1 MTNPYGAKRRLSYYP
16 PMPTIWDP
24 AVRQSMQDRADR
36 LTVDSRAQWGKLT
49 APGML
54 AHLNDSF
61 RMVTGELAV
70 KPRNLPI
77 RYPPLRQLVVYVL
90 PFPKSAPTAP
100 ELLARVSAAELG
112 PEQKDFHAWMER
124 LGHITSGRQLV
135 PHPAFGNLSYRAY
148 GVLIAR
154 HADHHLKQF
163 GV

>member
-1 MTNPYGAKRRLSYYP
+1 
-16 PMPTIWDP
+16 MPTIWDP
-24 AVRQSMQDRADR
+24 VVRQSMQDRADR
-36 LTVDSRAQWGKLT
+36 LAADSRPQWGKLT
-49 APGML
+49 VAGML

-70 KPRNLPI
+70 KPKHLPI

-100 ELLARVSAAELG
+100 ELLARAGSAELG
-112 PEQKDFHAWMER
+112 AEQRDFHAWMER
-124 LGHITSGRQLV
+124 LGHITSGSQLV
-135 PHPAFGNLSYRAY
+135 PHPAFGNLSYQAY

>member
-1 MTNPYGAKRRLSYYP
+1 
-16 PMPTIWDP
+16 
-24 AVRQSMQDRADR
+24 MQERADR
-36 LTVDSRAQWGKLT
+36 LTVDSRARWGKLT
-49 APGML
+49 AAGML
-54 AHLNDSF
+54 AHLNDSL

-70 KPRNLPI
+70 KPKHLPI

-100 ELLARVSAAELG
+100 ELLARVSTAELV
-112 PEQKDFHAWMER
+112 PEQRDFHAWMER
-124 LGHITSGRQLV
+124 MGHITSGSQLV
-135 PHPAFGNLSYRAY
+135 PHPAFGNLSHKAY

>member
-1 MTNPYGAKRRLSYYP
+1 
-16 PMPTIWDP
+16 MPTIWDS
-24 AVRQSMQDRADR
+24 AVRQSMRDRADR
-36 LTVDSRAQWGKLT
+36 LTVDSRAQWGTLT

-61 RMVTGELAV
+61 RMVTGELPV
-70 KPRNLPI
+70 KPKNLPI

-100 ELLARVSAAELG
+100 ELLARVGSAELG
-112 PEQKDFHAWMER
+112 PEQRDFHAWMER
-124 LGHITSGRQLV
+124 LGHITSGSQLV

>member
-1 MTNPYGAKRRLSYYP
+1 
-16 PMPTIWDP
+16 MPTIWDP
-24 AVRQSMQDRADR
+24 AVRQLLQDRADR
-36 LTVDSRAQWGKLT
+36 LVVDARAQWGRLT
-49 APGML
+49 AAGML

-70 KPRNLPI
+70 KPKNLPI

-100 ELLARVSAAELG
+100 ELLARVSVAEMG
-112 PEQKDFHAWMER
+112 PEKKDFHAWMER
-124 LGHITSGRQLV
+124 LGHITSGSQLV